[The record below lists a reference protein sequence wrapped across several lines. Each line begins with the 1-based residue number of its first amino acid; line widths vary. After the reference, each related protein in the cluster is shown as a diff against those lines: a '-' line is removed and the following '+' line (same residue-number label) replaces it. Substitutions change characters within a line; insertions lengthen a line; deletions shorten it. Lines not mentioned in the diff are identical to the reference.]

1 MDARFQQD
9 DEHWTQVNENFDL
22 LFARVES
29 LGVNQARLESQ
40 MNLGNQVMEQI
51 LKDQQTL
58 AKQIEIT
65 GDAVARLTLHR
76 APSPE
81 TEEPPPSPTHLH
93 GSPSRSSHPFRPSA
107 HGISARPPPS
117 GNCFRR
123 EPVGFTGLRH
133 VTPKMSCPT
142 FDGSNPR
149 IWKSKCLDYFELC
162 NIDEAYWPTAAA
174 LNMDGNAAKWY
185 KCTRNSMDW
194 AIGIRSFQQWKRNLA
209 PMIIV
214 MP

>member
-1 MDARFQQD
+1 VQTQFILSKMDARFQQD
-9 DEHWTQVNENFDL
+9 DEHWTQVNKNFDL
-22 LFARVES
+22 FFARVES
-29 LGVNQARLESQ
+29 LGVNQACLESQ

-76 APSPE
+76 APAPE
-81 TEEPPPSPTHLH
+81 TEELPPSPIHPH
-93 GSPSRSSHPFRPSA
+93 GSPPRSSHHFRPSA

-117 GNCFRR
+117 GNRFRR
-123 EPVGFTGLRH
+123 ELVGFTGLRH

-149 IWKSKCLDYFELC
+149 I
-162 NIDEAYWPTAAA
+162 
-174 LNMDGNAAKWY
+174 
-185 KCTRNSMDW
+185 
-194 AIGIRSFQQWKRNLA
+194 
-209 PMIIV
+209 
-214 MP
+214 

>member
-58 AKQIEIT
+58 AKQIEVT
-65 GDAVARLTLHR
+65 GDAVARLTLNR
-76 APSPE
+76 QFVPE
-81 TEEPPPSPTHLH
+81 SEEPPPTPTHPQ
-93 GSPSRSSHPFRPSA
+93 GSPPRSFHQYRPPP
-107 HGISARPPPS
+107 HGISARAPPH
-117 GNCFRR
+117 GNRFRR
-123 EPVGFTGLRH
+123 EPLGFSGHRH
-133 VTPKMSCPT
+133 VTPKMACPT

-162 NIDEAYWPTAAA
+162 NIDEAFWATAAA
-174 LNMDGNAAKWY
+174 LNMDGNAAKWLQVY
-185 KCTRNSMDW
+185 KKQH
-194 AIGIRSFQQWKRNLA
+194 G
-209 PMIIV
+209 
-214 MP
+214 